1 MPRTY
6 ALTYCPCGQVSA
18 SGTWKHPVLTLAQFL
33 GYMRRRA
40 VTTIR
45 LVDIHC
51 PDCFQARL
59 DAVAAS
65 VETET
70 TEDDPISI

>member
-6 ALTYCPCGQVSA
+6 ALTCCPCGQVSA
-18 SGTWKHPVLTLAQFL
+18 SGTWKHPSLTLAQFL
-33 GYMRRRA
+33 GFMRRRGITA
-40 VTTIR
+40 VK
-45 LVDIHC
+45 LVDVHC

-65 VETET
+65 VETEA
-70 TEDDPISI
+70 TEEPLISV